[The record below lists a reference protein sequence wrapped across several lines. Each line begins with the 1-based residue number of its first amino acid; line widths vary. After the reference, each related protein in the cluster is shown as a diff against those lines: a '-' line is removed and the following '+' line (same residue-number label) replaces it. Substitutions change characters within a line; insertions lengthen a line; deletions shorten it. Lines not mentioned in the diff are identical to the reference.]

1 MSLAEGVEAVSP
13 TFGEAFPPA
22 RLRPTKVGGQAA
34 SPASGRREIGHV
46 QARAART
53 AVKQAAEH
61 NGPTIWAVRPI
72 AIRANDATMDD
83 LRISAGGA
91 TRGGTGENTADN

>member
-1 MSLAEGVEAVSP
+1 M
-13 TFGEAFPPA
+13 
-22 RLRPTKVGGQAA
+22 
-34 SPASGRREIGHV
+34 
-46 QARAART
+46 QARAARMK
-53 AVKQAAEH
+53 VEQSVEH